1 MGVVHDFERVFSIKK
16 AVKLSFTAFFMNSI
30 LIKVERPAFVL
41 KRLLEQLLLAC
52 LQFVRL

>member
-1 MGVVHDFERVFSIKK
+1 MGVVRDFERVFSIKK
-16 AVKLSFTAFFMNSI
+16 AVKSSFTAFFMNSI
-30 LIKVERPAFVL
+30 LIKVERPVFVL